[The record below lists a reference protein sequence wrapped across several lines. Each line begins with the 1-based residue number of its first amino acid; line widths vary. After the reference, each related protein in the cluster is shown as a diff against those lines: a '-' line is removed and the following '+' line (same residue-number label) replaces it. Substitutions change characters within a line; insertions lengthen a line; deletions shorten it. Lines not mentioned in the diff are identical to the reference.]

1 MDCVLI
7 YSVILLFYI
16 PYTRAAASGG
26 FMEFQ
31 LPINL
36 QVQLNFEKICY
47 NGVFHSVV
55 VFAFL
60 LVFLDES

>member
-1 MDCVLI
+1 M
-7 YSVILLFYI
+7 
-16 PYTRAAASGG
+16 AAASGG

-47 NGVFHSVV
+47 NSVFHSVV